1 MLWKFLRGCIFPP
14 RGGSYSPEGEME
26 AELGA
31 GTESAAR
38 MARSIDRSQLVHRW
52 ALAVCT
58 AILIAVALNL
68 FIHGYSYYRLPVTER
83 FRSPLHAELKPGG
96 NTGRM
101 LGIAGSCM
109 MITLLGYSLRKR
121 LRFMSGWG
129 KLKTWLQVHIFL
141 GVAGPI
147 LITFHTAFK
156 LRGIVAISYWSM
168 VVVALSGAIGRYLYA
183 QIPRAISGAEL
194 EVKDISAQLEE
205 INNRISEWLTP
216 AQVQQLQRIT
226 DFRNTANQSGILAIL
241 AMLHDDLRWLFVKHK
256 LVGFARSAPAL
267 THTQRLLLP
276 ELARQRALTAR
287 RITFLKVSH
296 NLFKYWHIFHLPLA
310 QTMYLT
316 MIIHVGVAIMTGYFW
331 RTS

>member
-1 MLWKFLRGCIFPP
+1 MQ
-14 RGGSYSPEGEME
+14 
-26 AELGA
+26 AELRA
-31 GTESAAR
+31 ATESVAR
-38 MARSIDRSQLVHRW
+38 MGRTVDRSELVRKW
-52 ALAVCT
+52 ALAICS
-58 AILIAVALNL
+58 AILFAVVVNL
-68 FIHGYSYYRLPVTER
+68 LIDGYSYYRLPVTER
-83 FRSPLHAELKPGG
+83 FHSPLHAELKPGG

-121 LRFMSGWG
+121 VRFMNRWG

-168 VVVALSGAIGRYLYA
+168 VIVALSGTVGRYLYS

-194 EVKDISAQLEE
+194 EVKDISSQLEE

-216 AQVQQLQRIT
+216 PQIQELHRIT
-226 DFRNTANQSGILAIL
+226 DFQKTYVRSNLVAIF
-241 AMLHDDLRWLFVKHK
+241 AMLYDDLRWLSVKRK
-256 LVGFARSAPAL
+256 LARFARSAPAL
-267 THTQRLLLP
+267 TRTQRSMLP

-287 RITFLKVSH
+287 RITFLTVSH

-331 RTS
+331 RTP